1 MNAITAGVLFSPAA
15 AEAKGTT
22 NASEEAQQVWK
33 LGEGKSATKWANRM
47 QKRGWTPAGSMGSGR
62 NTARATLGREFP
74 TCTLSVCA
82 AGS

>member
-1 MNAITAGVLFSPAA
+1 ML
-15 AEAKGTT
+15 
-22 NASEEAQQVWK
+22 
-33 LGEGKSATKWANRM
+33 
-47 QKRGWTPAGSMGSGR
+47 GSGR